1 MNTFLSFEIRTWLRS
16 PMTWIF
22 FGVIALLA
30 FFATAT
36 DSVSLGGSVG
46 SVRKNAPS
54 VVQQY
59 YLIMSLLSLLMTTAF
74 MSATAMR
81 DISSGMYQFIFTS
94 PIRKSSYFFGNFFG
108 SALIAT
114 VPLLGVSFGTLL
126 APLMPWVTP
135 ERYGDVV
142 WLGHLYGYLGFAL
155 PNTVLVAVWIYGLAV
170 TFRSTMI
177 SFVGAIALLVLYGL
191 SSTLTNDLSS
201 EWLAAMLDPFGGSA
215 FNLSTKYA
223 TVDEK
228 NTTAV
233 AITGVIL
240 SNRLL
245 WLSIAALGLL
255 GIYGRFSFSIRQS
268 QRTSRSKTVA
278 SKKPDHV
285 QPASP
290 SSTSRI
296 TRLLYDIRHETKS
309 VLRNQ
314 TFLIILVVGS
324 INLIVTL
331 LSIKGLYGNSV
342 YPTTYSIIS
351 AIQNSFYA
359 FLIGI
364 ITFYSGYVVW
374 RERDARIADITDAT
388 PSGVIGRTAAKIIAL
403 IAAVLAVLVST
414 IAVGIVVQLCKGYT
428 QIELDQ
434 YISRL
439 LVFDLFGFAYLI
451 VAAFLIHNVV
461 NNRYIGYFAFV
472 AFIVLNAFVWG
483 PLDISTLMV
492 QFGKTPQLQYS
503 DMNGFGP
510 YLKGELWFNAYWLA
524 SATVLFIVCAAF
536 TVRGHATTWKQ
547 RLSEAGQRLRSMSV
561 ALLLCICAWIGIGA
575 VVYNAT
581 MVQNTIISPDE
592 MTELQLDYERT
603 YKRHERLPQPQW
615 THFDYNI
622 GVYPEER
629 RLTVYVRSGL
639 RNVHDVPISAVH
651 FTLPSTMDSMKI
663 DIPGAKLVHND
674 NRLDYRI
681 YALAQ
686 PLNPGDSLPVT
697 IATWYAAKAFE
708 NSLTFSQLTDNGTFF
723 NNMDIMPAIGYQRA
737 NEIADKNERSKRGLP
752 VRLRMTP
759 LDSTNMSAR
768 RIPYL
773 ETSADFLPVR
783 TVISTSVDQI
793 AIAPGSLRRQ
803 WKEKGRSYFEYA
815 LDHPSMN
822 FYSFLSARYAVARE
836 RWNGV
841 DLEVYYNP
849 EHGVNVPTML
859 KSMRKSLDYYT
870 KAYGPYKHKQCRI
883 IEFPRYATF
892 AQAFPGTMPYSE
904 GLGFVADLR
913 DVRGDDIDYVFFV
926 VAHEMAHQWWAHQVV
941 GAAMQGSE
949 MLSESF
955 AEYCALMVMERE
967 YGKDKMRKFLAYE
980 MDEYLSGRGGEFEAE
995 RPLYRSENQS
1005 YIHYS
1010 KGSVALY
1017 YLKEM
1022 MGEENMNRA
1031 MRSLI
1036 ETYAYRGAPYPTS
1049 AHAVEAFRAM
1059 APSHVRGVVDD
1070 VLTTITIFD
1079 NRVTSVTAKQ
1089 AGASWDV
1096 SIRARVEKKRADSLG
1111 NERTI
1116 PTNDIVDVGV
1126 FADDGT
1132 TPGKVLAMQRLRLQR
1147 ADTTITIRVKEKPKR
1162 VGVDPYVMMIDRNPD
1177 DNLKDVQ

>member
-1 MNTFLSFEIRTWLRS
+1 MNIFFCFEARTWLRS

-22 FGVIALLA
+22 FGVIALLT
-30 FFATAT
+30 FFATAS

-46 SVRKNAPS
+46 SVRKNAPA

-59 YLIMSLLSLLMTTAF
+59 YLIMSILTLLMTTAF

-81 DISSGMYQFIFTS
+81 DFSSGMYQFVFTS
-94 PIRKSSYFFGNFFG
+94 PIRKASYFFGSFLG
-108 SALIAT
+108 SSLIAT
-114 VPLLGVSFGTLL
+114 VPLLGVSLGSLL

-142 WLGHLYGYLGFAL
+142 WLGHFYGYLGFAL
-155 PNTVLVAVWIYGLAV
+155 PNTVLVAVWIYGLAI

-177 SFVGAIALLVLYGL
+177 SFVGALVLLVLYGL

-215 FNLSTKYA
+215 FNLATKYA

-240 SNRLL
+240 LNRLC
-245 WLSIAALGLL
+245 WLGIAALALL
-255 GIYGRFSFSIRQS
+255 GIYGRFRFSIRPSRQKS
-268 QRTSRSKTVA
+268 PHNAVVVKKPEPFQPATPSFTSRSK
-278 SKKPDHV
+278 
-285 QPASP
+285 
-290 SSTSRI
+290 
-296 TRLLYDIRHETKS
+296 RLLYDILHETKA

-324 INLIVTL
+324 VYLISRLFSIN
-331 LSIKGLYGNSV
+331 GPHGNTV
-342 YPTTYSIIS
+342 YPTTLSIIS
-351 AIQNSFYA
+351 TIQNSFYA

-388 PSGVIGRTAAKIIAL
+388 PSGVLGRTAAKIVAL
-403 IAAVLAVLVST
+403 NTAVAAVLLST
-414 IAVGIVVQLCKGYT
+414 IVVGIVFQLCKGYT

-434 YISRL
+434 YISRVL
-439 LVFDLFGFAYLI
+439 IFDFLGFAYLI
-451 VAAFLIHNVV
+451 VAAFLIQNVI

-472 AFIVLNAFVWG
+472 AFIVLNTFVWG
-483 PLDISTLMV
+483 PLDVSTLMV
-492 QFGKTPQLQYS
+492 QFGMTPQLQYS

-524 SATVLFIVCAAF
+524 AATVLFIVCAAF

-561 ALLLCICAWIGIGA
+561 ALLLCICAWIGVGA
-575 VVYNAT
+575 VVYDAT
-581 MVQNTIISPDE
+581 LVQNTIISPDE
-592 MTELQLDYERT
+592 MTELQQDYERT
-603 YKRHERLPQPQW
+603 YKRHENLPQPQW

-622 GVYPEER
+622 GIYPEAR
-629 RLTVYVRSGL
+629 RLTVHARAGL
-639 RNVHDVPISAVH
+639 RNIHAVPINAVH

-663 DIPGAKLVHND
+663 DIPGAKLVLND

-681 YALAQ
+681 YTLAQ
-686 PLNPGDSLPVT
+686 PLKPGDSLPVT
-697 IATWYAAKAFE
+697 ITTWYAAKAFE
-708 NSLTFSQLTDNGTFF
+708 NSVTFSQLTNNGTFF
-723 NNMDIMPAIGYQRA
+723 NNMDIMPAIGYQRG

-752 VRLRMTP
+752 SRLRMTP

-768 RIPYL
+768 RKPYL
-773 ETSADFLPVR
+773 ETAADFIPVC
-783 TVISTSVDQI
+783 TVISTSGDQI
-793 AIAPGSLRRQ
+793 AIAPGSLLRQ
-803 WKEKGRSYFEYA
+803 WTTNGRAYFEYA
-815 LDHPSMN
+815 LDTPSMN
-822 FYSFLSARYAVARE
+822 FYSFISARYAVARQ

-849 EHGVNVPTML
+849 VHGVNVPTML
-859 KSMRKSLDYYT
+859 NSMRKSLDYYT
-870 KAYGPYKHKQCRI
+870 KAYGPYRHKQCRI
-883 IEFPRYATF
+883 IEFPRYAAF

-904 GLGFVADLR
+904 GLGFIDDLR
-913 DVRGDDIDYVFFV
+913 DVRGDDIDHVFFV
-926 VAHEMAHQWWAHQVV
+926 VAHEMAHQWWAHQLV

-980 MDEYLSGRGGEFEAE
+980 MDNYLSGRGGEFEAE
-995 RPLYRSENQS
+995 RPLYRVENQG

-1036 ETYAYRGAPYPTS
+1036 ETYAYCGAPYPTS

-1089 AGASWDV
+1089 VGAEWDV

-1132 TPGKVLAMQRLRLQR
+1132 KLGKVLAMQRLRIQR
-1147 ADTTITIRVKEKPKR
+1147 ADTTITLRVKEKPKR
-1162 VGVDPYVMMIDRNPD
+1162 VGVDPAIMMIDRNPD
-1177 DNLKDVQ
+1177 DNLMDVQ